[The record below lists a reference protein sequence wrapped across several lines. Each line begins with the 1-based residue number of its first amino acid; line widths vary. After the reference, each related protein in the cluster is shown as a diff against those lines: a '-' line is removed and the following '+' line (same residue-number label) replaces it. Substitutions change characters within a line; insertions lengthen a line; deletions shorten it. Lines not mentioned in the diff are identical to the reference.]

1 MCGALRSN
9 ERKAHRFYKNNPS
22 LPFIT
27 DSKENKDSE
36 GYWDK
41 NYQCEYYSFLEL
53 SSRIQSV
60 LP

>member
-27 DSKENKDSE
+27 NSKEIKIVKDI
-36 GYWDK
+36 GDK
-41 NYQCEYYSFLEL
+41 NYQCEYYSF
-53 SSRIQSV
+53 
-60 LP
+60 

>member
-27 DSKENKDSE
+27 GK
-36 GYWDK
+36 GA
-41 NYQCEYYSFLEL
+41 
-53 SSRIQSV
+53 
-60 LP
+60 

>member
-9 ERKAHRFYKNNPS
+9 ERKAHRLYKNNPS

-36 GYWDK
+36 GYWG
-41 NYQCEYYSFLEL
+41 
-53 SSRIQSV
+53 
-60 LP
+60 